1 MARRAKGEGTLR
13 KRSDNRW
20 EGWFDIGKDENGKIK
35 RISVTAKTKTECQE
49 KLKLAQAKYEEEQ
62 KILST
67 HNYLTESDPTLEKWY
82 EIWINTFCK
91 GVIKEYT
98 VYGYASRFK
107 LYILPK
113 FGKMK
118 LSEISTVACQQFL
131 VDLLNNGRIK
141 DREKKGPSLSI
152 YTVKGIQRTLSV
164 CLEKAVDEGL
174 LIKNP
179 VSKVNL
185 PIKNKPEMKT
195 LKKEEIGAFL
205 EETKNSGCYEFYY
218 LELATGM
225 RLGEICAL
233 EWTDLDVENKTISVN
248 KSVRKINGQLII
260 TTPKTKS
267 SNRTIHINDDLVDL
281 LLAMKERQ
289 IESKYIFP
297 SPDTGEIRDTSAVT
311 RKLHRIQERAGLPK
325 IRFHDLRHTFAT
337 LTLEAGVD
345 VKTVSH
351 MLGHTDAG
359 FTMNTYMHVTD
370 DMQKNAADKMKD
382 VIENSSKNTKK
393 IKFPA

>member
-1 MARRAKGEGTLR
+1 MARRAKGEGMLR
-13 KRSDNRW
+13 KRKDGRW
-20 EGWFDIGKDENGKIK
+20 EGWFNIGKDENGKIK
-35 RISVTAKTKTECQE
+35 RKSVTAKTKTECQE
-49 KLKLAQAKYEEEQ
+49 KLTLAQAKYEEEQ

-82 EIWINTFCK
+82 DIWINTFCK
-91 GVIKEYT
+91 GVVKEYT
-98 VYGYASRFK
+98 AYGYEQRFR
-107 LYILPK
+107 LYILPV
-113 FGKMK
+113 FGNMK
-118 LSEISTVACQQFL
+118 LSKISSVACQQFL
-131 VDLLNNGRIK
+131 VELLNNGRIR
-141 DREKKGPSLSI
+141 DRETRGPSLSPF
-152 YTVKGIQRTLSV
+152 TVKGVQRSLSV

-174 LIKNP
+174 IDKNP
-179 VSKVNL
+179 CSKVNM
-185 PIKNKPEMKT
+185 PMKT
-195 LKKEEIGAFL
+195 LKKEEIGRFL
-205 EETKNSGCYEFYY
+205 EETKNCGCYEFYY
-218 LELATGM
+218 LELTTGM

-233 EWTDLDVENKTISVN
+233 EWSDLDVENKTISVN
-248 KSVRKINGQLII
+248 KSARKIKGQMIL

-267 SNRTIHINDDLVDL
+267 STRTIRINDDLVDL
-281 LLAMKERQ
+281 LLAMKEKQ

-297 SPDTGEIRDTSAVT
+297 SPETGEIRDTSAVT

-325 IRFHDLRHTFAT
+325 IRFHDLRHSFAT

-370 DMQKNAADKMKD
+370 DMQKNAADKMKE
-382 VIENSSKNTKK
+382 VIENSSKDTKK

>member
-13 KRSDNRW
+13 KRTDGRW
-20 EGWFDIGKDENGKIK
+20 EGWFNIGKDENGKIK
-35 RISVTAKTKTECQE
+35 RISVTAKTKSECQE
-49 KLKLAQAKYEEEQ
+49 KLKQAQAKYEEEQ
-62 KILST
+62 KILSS

-91 GVIKEYT
+91 GVIKDYT
-98 VYGYASRFK
+98 VQGYASRFK
-107 LYILPK
+107 LYILPE

-131 VDLLNNGRIK
+131 VDLLNNGRIRSRK
-141 DREKKGPSLSI
+141 SKGASLSI
-152 YTVKGIQRTLSV
+152 YTVKGVQRTLNV

-195 LKKEEIGAFL
+195 LKKEEISAFL

-267 SNRTIHINDDLVDL
+267 SNRTIRINDDLVDL

-311 RKLHRIQERAGLPK
+311 RRLHRIQERAGLPK

-370 DMQKNAADKMKD
+370 DMQKNAAEKMKD
-382 VIENSSKNTKK
+382 VIENSGKNTKK

>member
-13 KRSDNRW
+13 KRTDGRW
-20 EGWFDIGKDENGKIK
+20 EGWFNIGKDENGKIK
-35 RISVTAKTKTECQE
+35 RKSVTAKTKTECQE
-49 KLKLAQAKYEEEQ
+49 KLKQAQAKYEEEQ
-62 KILST
+62 KILSS
-67 HNYLTESDPTLEKWY
+67 HNYLTDSDPTLEKWY

-98 VYGYASRFK
+98 VYGYEQRFE
-107 LYILPK
+107 LYILPE
-113 FGKMK
+113 FGKMR

-131 VDLLNNGRIK
+131 VNLLNNGRIRSRK
-141 DREKKGPSLSI
+141 TKGPSLSY
-152 YTVKGIQRTLSV
+152 YTVKGVQRTLNG
-164 CLEKAVDEGL
+164 CLEKAVDEGIL
-174 LIKNP
+174 DKNP
-179 VSKVNL
+179 CSKVKL
-185 PIKNKPEMKT
+185 PPAEKPEMKT
-195 LKKEEIGAFL
+195 LKKEELGAFL
-205 EETKNSGCYEFYY
+205 EETKNCGCYEFYY
-218 LELATGM
+218 LELTTGM

-233 EWTDLDVENKTISVN
+233 EWSDLDVENKTISVN
-248 KSVRKINGQLII
+248 KSVRKIKGELII

-267 SNRTIHINDDLVDL
+267 SIRTIRINDDLVDL
-281 LLAMKERQ
+281 LLEMKERQ
-289 IESKYIFP
+289 INSKYIFP
-297 SPDTGEIRDTSAVT
+297 SPETGEIRDTSAVT

-370 DMQKNAADKMKD
+370 DMQKNAADKMKNL
-382 VIENSSKNTKK
+382 IENSGKNTKK
-393 IKFPA
+393 IRFPA

>member
-98 VYGYASRFK
+98 TYGYEQRFK
-107 LYILPK
+107 LYILPV

-118 LSEISTVACQQFL
+118 LSEISTVSCQQFL

-267 SNRTIHINDDLVDL
+267 SNRTIRINDDLVDL

-311 RKLHRIQERAGLPK
+311 RRLHRIQERAGLPK

-382 VIENSSKNTKK
+382 VIENSGKNTKK